1 MVISF
6 KKSFFICKS
15 LFVSNKLTLNANKGC
30 PYNFWP
36 YYSMEFCDFC
46 GKKIVIE
53 EQ

>member
-36 YYSMEFCDFC
+36 YYYFN
-46 GKKIVIE
+46 GIL
-53 EQ
+53 